1 MTTLNL
7 HQQNETAMSLLA
19 KILQQRRFYLVHFFP
34 RKFKS
39 SYIGLQKITTLF
51 IIQEPSH
58 FFPKTACT
66 ILSLNEMWTL
76 TCQADPE
83 FAHWQHTT
91 VHPPWRSGSLV
102 HPPTSLYSTHSSARL
117 RMKGVAEGW
126 MEKIKGRICIICKC
140 VE

>member
-7 HQQNETAMSLLA
+7 HQQNETPISLSA
-19 KILQQRRFYLVHFFP
+19 KMLQQLPFYLVHFFS
-34 RKFKS
+34 KFKS
-39 SYIGLQKITTLF
+39 SYIGLQKITALF

-58 FFPKTACT
+58 FFSKTACT
-66 ILSLNEMWTL
+66 ILSFKNEMWTL

-83 FAHWQHTT
+83 FAHRQHTT

-126 MEKIKGRICIICKC
+126 IEKIKGRICIICEC